1 MTAYSAGVVV
11 TKDVFMV
18 AELRDPVFLVR
29 APGLVVSQTVA
40 VGCEAI
46 KFLFSLDLSFN
57 SRISGDE
64 CPR

>member
-40 VGCEAI
+40 VGREAI
-46 KFLFSLDLSFN
+46 VFSFLW
-57 SRISGDE
+57 I
-64 CPR
+64 